1 MSNYFTLRSPQQ
13 QASNEINR
21 ISRQIGLL
29 LAEASQ
35 LDWSVSGRKLDAWAQ
50 CTQCT
55 HKSDELKR
63 QINRLVTACQ
73 DVELSVPINDT
84 AQILIAVLDTIM
96 DPRVVT
102 GDSLDI

>member
-35 LDWSVSGRKLDAWAQ
+35 LDWGNRHDPFCS
-50 CTQCT
+50 QCT

-63 QINRLVTACQ
+63 QINQLVRACQ
-73 DVELSVPINDT
+73 DVELSVPINYT
-84 AQILIAVLDTIM
+84 AQILIVVLDTIM
-96 DPRVVT
+96 NQKIVGEMP
-102 GDSLDI
+102 DI